1 MNRNMKRRD
10 FSACLAGLGASTLV
24 SPLAA
29 QAQTKPLS
37 ESEYVRLSQPLSV
50 EKGKIEVVEFF
61 WYGCPH
67 CFAFEPA
74 LDAWQKKLPAD
85 VAFRRV
91 PVAFRESYTIH
102 QRVFY
107 AIEAMGKIE
116 ELHRKVFQAIHVER
130 KRFDKEDEL
139 VEFMGKN
146 GVDTAKF
153 KEQLGS
159 FTVTTKAKQASRLA
173 EAYKIDGVPA
183 IGVHGRFYTSGQLA
197 GSPDRSLT
205 VASALIDKARK
216 GG

>member
-1 MNRNMKRRD
+1 MKRRD
-10 FSACLAGLGASTLV
+10 FSARLAGLGLGASTLAT
-24 SPLAA
+24 PLLA
-29 QAQTKPLS
+29 QAQAKALS
-37 ESEYVRLSQPLSV
+37 DSDYVRLSQPLSV
-50 EKGKIEVVEFF
+50 EKGKVEVVEFF

-102 QRVFY
+102 QRLFY
-107 AIEAMGKIE
+107 AIEAMGKVE
-116 ELHRKVFQAIHVER
+116 ELHRKVFQAIHGER
-130 KRFDKEDEL
+130 KRFEKEDEIL
-139 VEFMGKN
+139 EFVGKN

-153 KEQLGS
+153 KELLSS
-159 FTVTTKAKQASRLA
+159 FTVSTKAKQASRLA

-183 IGVHGRFYTSGQLA
+183 LGIGGKYYTSGQQA
-197 GSPDRSLT
+197 GSPDRSLV
-205 VASALIDKARK
+205 VADALIERVRK

>member
-1 MNRNMKRRD
+1 MKRRD
-10 FSACLAGLGASTLV
+10 FSARLAGLGLGASTLAT
-24 SPLAA
+24 PLLA
-29 QAQTKPLS
+29 QAQAKALS
-37 ESEYVRLSQPLSV
+37 ESDYVRLSQPLSV
-50 EKGKIEVVEFF
+50 EKGKVEVVEFF

-102 QRVFY
+102 QRLFY
-107 AIEAMGKIE
+107 AIEAMGKVE
-116 ELHRKVFQAIHVER
+116 ELHRKVFQAIHGER
-130 KRFDKEDEL
+130 KRFEKEDEIL
-139 VEFMGKN
+139 EFVGKN

-153 KEQLGS
+153 KELLSS
-159 FTVTTKAKQASRLA
+159 FTVSTKAKQASRLA

-183 IGVHGRFYTSGQLA
+183 LGIGGKYYTSGQQA
-197 GSPDRSLT
+197 GSPDRSLV
-205 VASALIDKARK
+205 VADALIDRVRK

>member
-1 MNRNMKRRD
+1 MKRRD
-10 FSACLAGLGASTLV
+10 FSARLAGLGLGASTLAT
-24 SPLAA
+24 PLLA
-29 QAQTKPLS
+29 QAQAKALS
-37 ESEYVRLSQPLSV
+37 ESDYVRLSQPLSV
-50 EKGKIEVVEFF
+50 EKGKVEVVEFF

-102 QRVFY
+102 QRLFY
-107 AIEAMGKIE
+107 AIEALGKVE
-116 ELHRKVFQAIHVER
+116 ELHRKVFQAIHGGER
-130 KRFDKEDEL
+130 KRFEKEDEIL
-139 VEFMGKN
+139 EFMGKN

-153 KEQLGS
+153 KELLSS
-159 FTVTTKAKQASRLA
+159 FTVSTKAKQASRLA

-183 IGVHGRFYTSGQLA
+183 LGIGGKYYTSGQQA
-197 GSPDRSLT
+197 GSPDRSLV
-205 VASALIDKARK
+205 VADALIDRVRK